1 MRLLPRTL
9 HGRLLLLLI
18 GALVFTQA
26 VTLVIFTSER
36 SNAIWHADLAALLER
51 TTAVMRMLE
60 NSPEAT
66 RAALAEQAGSPR
78 LRLWISPESAVSGD
92 GETVPRSLLV
102 ELRRVAGG
110 QVRLQLI
117 SHRGD
122 LRGPPGEGSARQLPP
137 GVGPGPGS
145 PQAGPPGAGPPGA
158 GVPGAG
164 VPGPAG
170 PGADFPRGD
179 FPDGPPG
186 GRSDLIASIPFPD
199 GGGWLNAQ
207 TGIRTEEP
215 APPIQALAST
225 ALMALVLFVVIGL
238 TARNAMRPLNKLAQ
252 SAEAFGRGAAVDVL
266 PERGTEEVRR
276 LTHAFN
282 DMQKR
287 LGRFVADR
295 TLMLAAI
302 GHDLRTPI
310 TSLRLRAEM
319 IEDEE
324 TRARMLDT
332 LAEMQGMVEST
343 LAFARED
350 AQSEPS
356 RMVDLASL
364 LQSLADDQAD
374 MGRAVTFAE
383 AERLPYP
390 CRPSAL
396 RRAIDNL
403 VSNAVVHG
411 GRARIALAATAAG
424 PLITIDDDG
433 PGIPAD
439 QLEEVFKPFVRL
451 EISRSRETG
460 GVGLGLAIA
469 RSILLA
475 HGGELTL
482 SNRPE
487 GGLRAS
493 AQLPVHTAARAG
505 AEEAVRPAAD

>member
-26 VTLVIFTSER
+26 VTLVIFTQER

-60 NSPEAT
+60 NSPEPL
-66 RAALAEQAGSPR
+66 REGLAERAGSQR
-78 LRLWISPESAVSGD
+78 LRLWISAESAVSGD
-92 GETVPRSLLV
+92 GETVPGPLLV
-102 ELRRVAGG
+102 ELRRLAGG
-110 QVRLQLI
+110 EVRLQLV

-122 LRGPPGEGSARQLPP
+122 PRGPPGEGPVRPLPP
-137 GVGPGPGS
+137 GAERPDVGPPR
-145 PQAGPPGAGPPGA
+145 AGLPPGAGA
-158 GVPGAG
+158 S
-164 VPGPAG
+164 G
-170 PGADFPRGD
+170 PGMSEGGFPT
-179 FPDGPPG
+179 GPPDG
-186 GRSDLIASIPFPD
+186 GRSDLIASIPFP

-207 TGIRTEEP
+207 TAIRSEQP
-215 APPIQALAST
+215 DPPIQALTST

-238 TARNAMRPLNKLAQ
+238 TTRNAMRPLNRLAQ

-287 LGRFVADR
+287 LGRFVGDR

-324 TRARMLDT
+324 IRARMLDT
-332 LAEMQGMVEST
+332 LAEMQNMVEST
-343 LAFARED
+343 LAFARDD
-350 AQSEPS
+350 ARSEPS

-374 MGRAVTFAE
+374 MGRDVTFAE
-383 AERLPYP
+383 AERLPYL

-411 GRARIALAATAAG
+411 GRARIALATSEAG
-424 PLITIDDDG
+424 PRITIDDDG
-433 PGIPAD
+433 PGIPAE

-451 EISRSRETG
+451 ETSRSRETG

-475 HGGELTL
+475 HGGGLTL

-487 GGLRAS
+487 GGLRAV
-493 AQLPVHTAARAG
+493 AQLPAHAAAPAG
-505 AEEAVRPAAD
+505 VEEADGRATD